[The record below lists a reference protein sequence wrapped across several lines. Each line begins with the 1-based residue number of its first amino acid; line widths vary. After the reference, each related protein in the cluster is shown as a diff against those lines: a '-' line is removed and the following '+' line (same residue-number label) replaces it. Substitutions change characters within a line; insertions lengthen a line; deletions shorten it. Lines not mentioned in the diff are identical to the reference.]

1 MKNQLQI
8 FDFNQ
13 APVRVIDQGGQP
25 WFVAADVCQ
34 VLGLSNVTEALRGL
48 DEDELT
54 SELLNSDT
62 QGRTMRLISES
73 GLYALIFK
81 SRKAVAKAF
90 RKWVTSEV
98 LPEIRRV
105 GSYSGN
111 GDRVQGVLEQM
122 IVDVYEGRLSL
133 EKAEAIAGLAHQY
146 RNGGRR
152 RGGVDIKGGRM
163 SSSLDLA
170 NEEWDFAAL
179 VAALWEK
186 DLENMGEIPLLGSE
200 FRSRWVSREV
210 AAVASENGLFRGDIR
225 YGAGV
230 AAWAGAGAAAR
241 FAQLCDRF
249 NGNVFEGIRFEV
261 HGKGRGRY
269 FILRKEK

>member
-1 MKNQLQI
+1 MKSQLQI

-13 APVRVIDQGGQP
+13 SPVRLIEQGGQP

-34 VLGLSNVTEALRGL
+34 VLGLSNVTEALRSL
-48 DEDELT
+48 DEDELA
-54 SELLNSDT
+54 SELLNTDT

-98 LPEIRRV
+98 LPTIRKT
-105 GSYSGN
+105 GAYSAG
-111 GDRVQGVLEQM
+111 GTDRVQGVLEQM

-133 EKAEAIAGLAHQY
+133 EKAEAIAGLANQY
-146 RNGGRR
+146 RNGACR
-152 RGGVDIKGGRM
+152 RGARM
-163 SSSLDLA
+163 SSEKPLA
-170 NEEWDFAAL
+170 ASEEWDFEAL
-179 VAALWEK
+179 VAALWAR
-186 DLENMGEIPLLGSE
+186 DLENGPLLEGE
-200 FRSRWVSREV
+200 FRSRWVSHEV
-210 AAVASENGLFRGDIR
+210 AEVAYENGLFSGDIR
-225 YGAGV
+225 YGGGV
-230 AAWAGAGAAAR
+230 AAWAGAAAAAR

-249 NGNVFEGIRFEV
+249 NGRVFGGIRFEV
-261 HGKGRGRY
+261 HGKGRGRF